1 MNLIKIKVI
10 KMSGIK
16 KDHFQL
22 AASQVT
28 GRLHLFDAILRI
40 GVFGMLWGLVEAM
53 LGETL
58 KAAYVPFSGAILTGL
73 AALIFLT
80 GRYFVQVQGTIIL
93 MSMVAALVKLTA
105 TGMVVNCAVSAILM
119 EGLFA
124 EIFVFFLG
132 VNRRSYLITAI
143 MLLLYSVM
151 HPFIYAGFIYGVSSE
166 QIFQRV
172 IAETA
177 LLLRLENPQ
186 LGLVMPLFLG
196 INILF
201 GLFTGWL
208 AYYFPTFAEKR
219 LSKRSKK

>member
-1 MNLIKIKVI
+1 
-10 KMSGIK
+10 MSGIK

-28 GRLHLFDAILRI
+28 GRFHLFDAILRI
-40 GVFGMLWGLVEAM
+40 GIFGMLWGLVEAI

-58 KAAYVPFSGAILTGL
+58 KVAHVPFSGAILTGL

-93 MSMVAALVKLTA
+93 MSIVAALVKLTA
-105 TGMVVNCAVSAILM
+105 TGMAVNCAFSAILM

-143 MLLLYSVM
+143 MLFLYSAM
-151 HPFIYAGFIYGVSSE
+151 HPFIYAGILYGVSIE
-166 QIFQRV
+166 QVFQRV
-172 IAETA
+172 ASKTA
-177 LLLRLENPQ
+177 LLLRLENSQ
-186 LGLVMPLFLG
+186 LGLVVPLFLG

-208 AYYFPTFAEKR
+208 AYYLPTFTEKR
-219 LSKRSKK
+219 LSERSKK

>member
-1 MNLIKIKVI
+1 MSVI
-10 KMSGIK
+10 KKNHLPVAI
-16 KDHFQL
+16 
-22 AASQVT
+22 SQVT
-28 GRLHLFDAILRI
+28 GRIHLFDTISRI
-40 GVFGMLWGLVEAM
+40 GVFGALWGLMEVI

-58 KAAYVPFSGAILTGL
+58 KGAQAPFSGAILTAV

-80 GRYFVQVQGTIIL
+80 GRYFVQVRGAIIL

-105 TGMVVNCAVSAILM
+105 TGMAMTCAVSAILM

-132 VNRRSYLITAI
+132 VNRRSYLIVAI

-151 HPFIYAGFIYGVSSE
+151 HLFIFAGFIYGVSIE

-172 IAETA
+172 VTETA

-186 LGLVMPLFLG
+186 LGLVVPLYLG
-196 INILF
+196 IHILF

-208 AYYFPTFAEKR
+208 AYYLPGFAEKR
-219 LSKRSKK
+219 LSKKSKK